1 MCIKNNYD
9 FPTEKD
15 LRNQMEKE
23 AYSNVLYRL
32 MLEEIANLEEI
43 VITDEEANKESE
55 ELAKKYNMD
64 KEDFLK
70 EFGGIEMIKYDL
82 EMRRTVEKLKELI
95 NSKFKVSQKDLDEFL
110 KDFPFNLVYSPTNVE
125 NKLFEIRDK
134 DDYIILH
141 TAIIEDVDVFI
152 TGDKDFDN
160 IDIDKPEI
168 MNATE
173 FLEKY
178 S

>member
-1 MCIKNNYD
+1 MRVMLDTNILISAFVFKSKKMNELIY
-9 FPTEKD
+9 K
-15 LRNQMEKE
+15 LSKE
-23 AYSNVLYRL
+23 H
-32 MLEEIANLEEI
+32 EII
-43 VITDEEANKESE
+43 ICS
-55 ELAKKYNMD
+55 Y
-64 KEDFLK
+64 
-70 EFGGIEMIKYDL
+70 
-82 EMRRTVEKLKELI
+82 TVEELKELI
-95 NSKFKVSQKDLDEFL
+95 NSKFEVSQKDLDEFL

-178 S
+178 